1 MIHGMKRIM
10 LAAFAVLAAAPASA
24 ADRRFTVTSFDRIQ
38 VEGPYEVVLATGR
51 AGSVT
56 ASGSNLAIDRVSI
69 EVQGRT
75 LRIRPNRSAWGGYP
89 GQSVGSVKLSVS
101 THELSAATVTGSGSL
116 TIDRAKGLRFDL
128 AVSGS
133 GRVGIGA
140 IEADNLFVGL
150 MGSGRISLAGKA
162 KELVATIQGAGDL
175 DAAKLAADEAEI
187 KADTSGTI
195 TIAVKR
201 AAAVTATGLGDT
213 IITGKPACT
222 LKGQGAARV
231 VCGS

>member
-1 MIHGMKRIM
+1 MLLCMKRIM
-10 LAAFAVLAAAPASA
+10 LAATALLAAAPAVA

-56 ASGSNLAIDRVSI
+56 ASGTNLAIDRVSV

-89 GQSVGSVKLSVS
+89 GQSTGPVKLAVT
-101 THELSAATVTGSGSL
+101 THELTGAAVTGSGSL
-116 TIDRAKGLRFDL
+116 AIDRAKGLRFDL
-128 AVSGS
+128 AVTGS
-133 GRVGIGA
+133 GRIGIA
-140 IEADNLFVGL
+140 NVDADNLFVGL
-150 MGSGRISLAGKA
+150 MGSGKISLAGKA
-162 KELVATIQGAGDL
+162 KELTANIQGMGDL
-175 DAAKLAADEAEI
+175 DAQKLTADEAEI
-187 KADTSGTI
+187 KADTAGTI
-195 TIAVKR
+195 SLAVKR
-201 AAAVTATGLGDT
+201 AAQITASGLGDT

-231 VCGS
+231 VCGR